1 MSKVRTY
8 LDHNATT
15 PLRPEVAALL
25 RETAGFGNPSS
36 VHGEGRRA
44 RALVEAARA
53 QVGALVGVA
62 PEAVVFT
69 SGASEA
75 NAMAL
80 RPGALRDRAGRPVE
94 RLLVGATEHAS
105 VLEGHRFARTAPP
118 VRVDSG
124 GRIDLDDLRARLAG
138 GEAPTLVSIQAANS
152 ETGVIQPVGAVAAT
166 VREAG
171 TLREGSTLREGGAV
185 LHVDAAQA
193 AGRVSLAFGGLGID
207 AMSLSSHKL
216 GGPMGVGAL
225 VLAPGR
231 AGPEAA
237 LIRGGGQQRGL
248 RAGTEN
254 VPGIAGFGLACELAA
269 KEMVSQAVRLG
280 ALRDAAERA
289 VRRLS
294 PDAVIFGAGV
304 CRLPNTLAFAV
315 PGLKAETALMA
326 LDLAGIAVSSGSA
339 CSSGKVGK
347 SHVLAAMGM
356 AEGLLAGALRIS
368 LGWNSTREDVERFAG
383 AFASLMQRL
392 YERRP
397 PRAA

>member
-1 MSKVRTY
+1 MSKIRTY

-15 PLRPEVAALL
+15 PVRPEVAALL
-25 RETAGFGNPSS
+25 RESEGVGNPSS

-53 QVGALVGVA
+53 QVGAVVGVA

-69 SGASEA
+69 SGGSEA

-105 VLEGHRFARTAPP
+105 VLEGHRFARIAPP
-118 VRVDSG
+118 IRVDSG
-124 GRIDLDDLRARLAG
+124 GRIDLDDLRSRLAG
-138 GEAPTLVSIQAANS
+138 GDVPTLVSIQAANS
-152 ETGVIQPVGAVAAT
+152 ETGVIQPVGAIAAM
-166 VREAG
+166 VREA
-171 TLREGSTLREGGAV
+171 GAV
-185 LHVDAAQA
+185 LHVDAVQA
-193 AGRVSLAFGGLGID
+193 AGRVSLAFGELGID
-207 AMSLSSHKL
+207 AMSLSGHKL

-231 AGPEAA
+231 AGPEAP
-237 LIRGGGQQRGL
+237 LVLGGGQQRGL

-269 KEMVSQAVRLG
+269 KGMVSQAVRLG

-289 VRRLS
+289 VRRLA

-383 AFASLMQRL
+383 AFASVMQRL